1 MISFIGIPVTALIT
15 KSKIPYG
22 GVIKPI
28 MELTTTNTPKCTRS
42 MPSALQAGI
51 KSGTITKMI
60 VVASKKQPKISTKIL
75 IKIRNSRGFMSIPV
89 NILDIKSGIFSEITM

>member
-1 MISFIGIPVTALIT
+1 MISFMGIPVTALIT

-28 MELTTTNTPKCTRS
+28 IELTTTNTPKCTRS
-42 MPSALQAGI
+42 IPSALQAGI

-75 IKIRNSRGFMSIPV
+75 IKIIINP
-89 NILDIKSGIFSEITM
+89 LDLPMLALMLKRALKCEK